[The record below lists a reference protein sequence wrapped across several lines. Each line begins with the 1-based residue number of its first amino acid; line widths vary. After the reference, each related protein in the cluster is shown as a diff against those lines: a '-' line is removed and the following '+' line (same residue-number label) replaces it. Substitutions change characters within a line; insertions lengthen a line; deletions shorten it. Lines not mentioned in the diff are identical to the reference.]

1 NIVKTWEEG
10 MSRLGTAQPNE
21 KIIGEISKTSSILR
35 DLLNESFD
43 NIQVDDKKMYD
54 DVRSYIHTIAPDKE
68 KIVKL
73 YNGKAKIFE
82 HYGIERQIKS
92 AFGQSVSLRGGGYLI
107 IEHTEALHVIDV
119 NSGNKSNREENQ
131 ETTALS
137 VNIEAAKEIA
147 RQLRLRDMGGIIVV
161 DFIDMRNPDNKKL
174 IYKIM
179 RDEMEADKA
188 KSTVLPLSKFGLMQ
202 ITRERVRPQMDIT
215 TKEICPTCN
224 GTGKITASILVS
236 D

>member
-1 NIVKTWEEG
+1 
-10 MSRLGTAQPNE
+10 MSTTA
-21 KIIGEISKTSSILR
+21 SKSRSSQL
-35 DLLNESFD
+35 SV
-43 NIQVDDKKMYD
+43 Q
-54 DVRSYIHTIAPDKE
+54 T
-68 KIVKL
+68 
-73 YNGKAKIFE
+73 
-82 HYGIERQIKS
+82 
-92 AFGQSVSLRGGGYLI
+92 VSLKGGGYLI

-137 VNIEAAKEIA
+137 VNMEAAKEIA
-147 RQLRLRDMGGIIVV
+147 RQLRLRDMGGIIVI
-161 DFIDMRNPDNKKL
+161 DFIDMKNLDNKKL

-179 RDEMEADKA
+179 RDEMDEDKA

-236 D
+236 DLIEKNIEHLLVKQNEKHLVLALHPYLHAYFTSGIISQRMRWYFRYKRWVNLVVDSSMAVTEFKFLNKEGEEIQLSA